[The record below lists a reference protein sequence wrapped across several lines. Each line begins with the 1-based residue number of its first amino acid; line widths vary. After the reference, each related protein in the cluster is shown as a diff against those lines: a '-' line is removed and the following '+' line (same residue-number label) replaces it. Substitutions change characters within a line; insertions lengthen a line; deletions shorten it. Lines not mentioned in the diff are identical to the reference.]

1 MKIYVLRHGQ
11 TELNVQG
18 KFQGRIDTEL
28 TEIGKNQVEKSKKE
42 LEEIKFDYVFASP
55 LKRAIDTAKIVT
67 KHDIITD
74 KRLIERSFGSLEGKD
89 SIPDYEE
96 KIDFYGV
103 EKIKDVKSRVYNFLD
118 EIKNKYSDK
127 DNILIV
133 THEGVAQVINSY
145 FNRIYDIKEFRLN
158 TGSYTVYKIINKE
171 KLMKKLENIELNR
184 NIDNFEML
192 HLIKSNLK
200 KEKLHIVYLMVWT
213 KICGGSKIIL
223 EYANRLAKKGH
234 KITIMSYDEEPTWLK
249 LDRNIEFIQLEED
262 EQIEDNIPECD
273 LVIPTSW
280 KNIYQ
285 AVNFGKAPVTFFEQ
299 GGSHIFEVENLS
311 KGKYNT
317 VKSRMEIVPFI
328 HTVSEFSKEKIKQ
341 NYNKDSEVI
350 CNAIDSKIFYP
361 RKNINNIEKNK
372 IDITIIGSEGFKF
385 KNINETLEVIRNLKR
400 KYEIIN
406 LNWISQ
412 DQPKVNKEKA
422 IVNPKQIE
430 IGNILRN
437 TDIFICNSE
446 YESFCLPA
454 LEAMT
459 CGAAVIT
466 TDNGGIRDFVIDGF
480 NALVVKKHNLQELTE
495 KIELLINDIELKQ
508 NLMKNGIET
517 SKKFTWEE
525 SVDKMEEYY
534 KDISRYKVISL

>member
-28 TEIGKNQVEKSKKE
+28 TEVGKKQVEKSKEE
-42 LEEIKFDYVFASP
+42 LEKINFDFVFVSP
-55 LKRAIDTAKIVT
+55 LKRTIDTAKIVT
-67 KHDIITD
+67 KHEIMTD

-96 KIDFYGV
+96 KVDFYEV
-103 EKIKDVKSRVYNFLD
+103 EKISDVKSRVYNFLD
-118 EIKNKYSDK
+118 EIRNKYSDK

-145 FNRIYDIKEFRLN
+145 FNKTHDIKEFRLN
-158 TGSYTVYKIINKE
+158 TGSYTVYEIINKE
-171 KLMKKLENIELNR
+171 KLMGKLENIELNR
-184 NIDNFEML
+184 DIGNCKIINL
-192 HLIKSNLK
+192 SKTNLK
-200 KEKLHIVYLMVWT
+200 KETLHIVYLMVWT

-234 KITIMSYDEEPTWLK
+234 KITLISYDEEPNWFE
-249 LDRNIEFIQLEED
+249 LDSNIEFIQLEED
-262 EQIEDNIPECD
+262 EQMEDHIPECD
-273 LVIPTSW
+273 LVVPTSW

-299 GGSHIFEVENLS
+299 GGSHIFEVQNLS
-311 KGKYNT
+311 KEKYNT
-317 VKSRMEIVPFI
+317 VKSRMEIVPFV

-361 RKNINNIEKNK
+361 RNNINKLHKDK

-400 KYEIIN
+400 KYEKIN

-412 DQPKVNKEKA
+412 DQPKVNKERA

-466 TDNGGIRDFVIDGF
+466 TDNGGIRDFVIDRF
-480 NALVVKKHNLQELTE
+480 NALVVKKHNQKDLTE
-495 KIELLINDIELKQ
+495 KIELLINDIELKEK
-508 NLMKNGIET
+508 LMKNGIET

-525 SVDKMEEYY
+525 SVNKMEKYY
-534 KDISRYKVISL
+534 KEISRYKVI